1 MFGTQTLGLCVY
13 LPPLPPPLPPDS
25 AARYYTN
32 VCVDI
37 NVHGTICEYQNQ
49 WQNYST
55 SGVFNMPPQWLESEG
70 GECLHRVGQY
80 QHWRQEQGQWQGLE
94 CSFGNWL
101 FGWLSGQWL
110 VASGL
115 AGMLSVSSI
124 VAGTNGFSVVG

>member
-13 LPPLPPPLPPDS
+13 LPPLSPPLPPDS

-70 GECLHRVGQY
+70 GGNVCI
-80 QHWRQEQGQWQGLE
+80 GLVNT
-94 CSFGNWL
+94 SSGGGRGRDR
-101 FGWLSGQWL
+101 GWNVHLGIGYSDG
-110 VASGL
+110 SL
-115 AGMLSVSSI
+115 AIG
-124 VAGTNGFSVVG
+124 